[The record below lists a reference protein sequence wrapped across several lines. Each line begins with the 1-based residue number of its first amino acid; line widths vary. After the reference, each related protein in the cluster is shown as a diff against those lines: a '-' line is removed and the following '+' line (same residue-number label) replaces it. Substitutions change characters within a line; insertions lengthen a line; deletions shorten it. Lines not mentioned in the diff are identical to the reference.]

1 MKKGS
6 KISAVALAL
15 AAAGAWLILRARSN
29 KESGEE
35 HQRIN
40 PDIVAVYAEES
51 AGRTK
56 VNKLIYVYSDGHAK
70 YVEAKSLPYAL
81 KKAGLVHKISE
92 EEFAAKLSE
101 YGINA

>member
-29 KESGEE
+29 KESEDLSSKVVAIYYVKTDAVSGKTVVKA
-35 HQRIN
+35 
-40 PDIVAVYAEES
+40 IVVYA
-51 AGRTK
+51 
-56 VNKLIYVYSDGHAK
+56 DGHAETATLSK
-70 YVEAKSLPYAL
+70 IALLPEY
-81 KKAGLVHKISE
+81 KKAGIVYAISK